1 VHAGLRGLINAGVR
15 ILVVEDEPKIGAFLK
30 RGLQAEGF
38 SVAVSNDGEQGLARA
53 LTDDIDLVILDL
65 ILPGLSGEQ
74 VLTRLRHE
82 RRSLPVIVLTAK
94 DAISDR
100 VTNLEAGA
108 DDYLTKPFSFSE
120 LLARIRARLRTAQS
134 ASAVELEVGPLRL
147 DVRLREVRVEGRRA
161 ELTPREFAL
170 LETFMRHPGQVLSQ
184 AQLLDQV
191 WGYDHD
197 PGSNIAEV
205 YVGYLRR
212 KLRPDLIE
220 TVRGVGYRLRA

>member
-1 VHAGLRGLINAGVR
+1 MR

-38 SVAVSNDGEQGLARA
+38 NVAVAGDGERGLARA
-53 LTDDIDLVILDL
+53 LGEDPDLMILDL

-74 VLTRLRHE
+74 VLARVRE
-82 RRSLPVIVLTAK
+82 RRRTFPVIVLTAK

-100 VTNLEAGA
+100 VSNLEAGA

-120 LLARIRARLRTAQS
+120 LVARIRARLRTAES
-134 ASAVELEVGPLRL
+134 PSAVHLECGPLKL
-147 DVRLREVRVEGRRA
+147 DVRRREVRVHGRPVA
-161 ELTPREFAL
+161 LTPREFGL

-184 AQLLDQV
+184 AQLLDRV

-212 KLRPDLIE
+212 KLRADVIE
-220 TVRGVGYRLRA
+220 TVRGVGYRLRG

>member
-1 VHAGLRGLINAGVR
+1 MRIDPQRHINAGVR

-94 DAISDR
+94 DAISER

-147 DVRLREVRVEGRRA
+147 AVRLREVRVEGRRA

>member
-1 VHAGLRGLINAGVR
+1 MR

-94 DAISDR
+94 DAIADR
-100 VTNLEAGA
+100 VSNLDAGA
-108 DDYLTKPFSFSE
+108 DDYLAKPFSFTE
-120 LLARIRARLRTAQS
+120 LLARIRARLRSSGTGGTVQ
-134 ASAVELEVGPLRL
+134 LRCGPLWL
-147 DVRLREVRVEGRRA
+147 DVRAREVTIDGRST

-170 LETFMRHPGQVLSQ
+170 LEAFMRHPGQVLSQ

-191 WGYDHD
+191 WGYQHD
-197 PGSNIAEV
+197 PGSNVAEV

-212 KLRPDLIE
+212 KLRPGLIE
-220 TVRGVGYRLRA
+220 TVRGAGYRLSA

>member
-1 VHAGLRGLINAGVR
+1 MVEDDVKMAAAIRRGLRFEG
-15 ILVVEDEPKIGAFLK
+15 LVVDLASG
-30 RGLQAEGF
+30 
-38 SVAVSNDGEQGLARA
+38 GEQGLAMVGATEYDAVVLDVMMPEVDGFETVRRMRA
-53 LTDDIDLVILDL
+53 DGVWV
-65 ILPGLSGEQ
+65 P
-74 VLTRLRHE
+74 VLM
-82 RRSLPVIVLTAK
+82 LTARH
-94 DAISDR
+94 SVEDR
-100 VTNLEAGA
+100 VRGLDGGA
-108 DDYLTKPFSFSE
+108 DDSLTKPFSFSE